1 MNKLITG
8 FITLSLIAILSQA
21 SYGAKTYAKVTADNT
36 VSTRGEVVVE
46 ESDTTAVKT
55 EYTLDKID
63 KLIVNINSNVTQWQT
78 RKTELQTLRAL
89 VETEANKVILR

>member
-8 FITLSLIAILSQA
+8 FIAFGLIVVISQY
-21 SYGAKTYAKVTADNT
+21 SYGAITYAKVTADNI
-36 VSTRGEVVVE
+36 VSTRGQVVVQ
-46 ESDTTAVKT
+46 ESNTTAAIT

-63 KLIVNINSNVTQWQT
+63 KLIANIDSNVTQWQT
-78 RKTELQTLRAL
+78 QKTELQALRAL